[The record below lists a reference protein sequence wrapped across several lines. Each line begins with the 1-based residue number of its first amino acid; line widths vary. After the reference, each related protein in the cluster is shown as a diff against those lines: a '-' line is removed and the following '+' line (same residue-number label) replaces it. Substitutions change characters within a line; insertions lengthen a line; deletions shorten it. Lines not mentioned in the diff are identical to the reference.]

1 VIIPGFVTQDEL
13 SVFYKNAIALAMSSY
28 LGPTNMPLIEAAHL
42 NCPVLCSNLEGHK
55 EILGDNALYFDPSN
69 VDAIKNTM
77 QQVLD
82 KNVRDKL
89 RVSANEFIRNSPF
102 KLSHSL
108 KELEKILLQTKSK
121 RKTWGIDD

>member
-1 VIIPGFVTQDEL
+1 
-13 SVFYKNAIALAMSSY
+13 
-28 LGPTNMPLIEAAHL
+28 MPLIEAAHL

-69 VDAIKNTM
+69 VDAIKNAM